1 MIAGFIGI
9 ITFKS
14 DVGSAASIT
23 LYVGGSG
30 PGNYTS
36 IQSAIDNASVG
47 DTVFVYNESAPYYE
61 NLIIN
66 KTINLVGEDRDTTI
80 INGDGTGDVIYL
92 DADWVNITGFTMT
105 NSGGSLK
112 AGIKLNNSQNCRILN
127 NTVLLNDLYGIYLNS
142 SSNNIIAQNKAI
154 DNYVGIILRES
165 SNNNVIKDNDA
176 FSNDMAG
183 ISVMSSSSTIVSN
196 NVMANYDGIYIYS
209 ASNNLISDNNG
220 SNNWFGIRLF
230 QSSNNDI
237 IKNNCSFNS
246 FSGLGV
252 RAAYHNNINNNNV
265 SNNKYGIYLYQAS
278 SNNVISGNNASS
290 NNEYGIYI
298 YASSSHNTII
308 GNNMLN
314 NNYGILLNVSTSNNT
329 ILNNNVSSNNNDG
342 IYLISSSNN
351 NITNNNISSNN
362 KYGIHLESSPNNNI
376 TNNNISNKYSGIYAD
391 TSDNNLIRGNNLTNN
406 SNAIHVI
413 SSYNNNITVN
423 NIISNRYDGIILG
436 GSFYNN
442 ITNNYVS
449 HNANGILFRGYSN
462 LNRIIDNNIS
472 SNYNCGIYLT
482 GGSSKNNITNNNII
496 SNIWD
501 GIDITWGAGLNII
514 MNNSIVNNRDGIH
527 LHLASGNNITSNSIL
542 SNKGYNIYFHAS
554 SDNNIISNDISLNSG
569 SSIFIDQ
576 SSYNNLIAN
585 TISKNNGAINLQFST
600 NNVITNNEVWSN
612 NDFGIQLSLSS
623 NKNLITDN
631 NVYSNDGKGISLDSS
646 LNNIISSN
654 NVSNNEFGFYLSF
667 SSNNRLFHNNIIKN
681 GYQAYD
687 NTDSNFWNDSY
698 PSGGNY
704 WSDYSPICLD
714 LFSGA
719 ATPQKTGTPDG
730 ICDTPYKIDTDT
742 TDYYPLKNSWSLS
755 YTVPTAPINIK
766 ATAGDSFINLTWTV
780 PDSDGGFPIINYTIY
795 KGASEGFEGSY
806 MEIGNIL
813 FFNDTSVTNGNTNYY
828 KVSAK
833 NAIGDGP
840 LSEGVN
846 ATPATL
852 PSTPIDLTSTSGDS
866 CVNLTWIPPSSD
878 GGSPITNYTI
888 YRSNASNAETLLI
901 EIGNVLNY
909 TDTSVTNGITYYY
922 KVGAKNA
929 IGEGLLSNETSAIP
943 ATIPSEPVGLITIIG
958 NNFVNITWHIPVS
971 DGGSQITNYKIYRS
985 ITPNDEESHKQIEN
999 LLYYNDSSVT
1009 NGITYYYKISAKNAI
1024 GEGPLSEEVS
1034 ATPASAPSSPTDLT
1048 STAGDSYINI
1058 SWDKPSSDG
1067 GFTITNYI
1075 IYRGTSQDEI
1085 LFLVQIEN
1093 ILFYNDTSVTNGVTY
1108 YYRVSAF
1115 NTVGEGFLSEVIN
1128 ATPSGPINLPPIC
1141 TISSPL
1147 SNITISGRVEIS
1159 GTSFDTD
1166 GIVQKV
1172 EIKINNGDWIQV
1184 SGTTSWSYN
1193 WDTTTVSNGQHLI
1206 YARAYDGKDYSSEV
1220 SVSVK
1225 INNPQEERSIF
1236 QEVWFWASMSFI
1248 FMIVILI
1255 AIFLFY
1261 RRKSKEQALEESGME
1276 ESELEE

>member
-1 MIAGFIGI
+1 MKNIGGTHLDKRLISFGITCLIIFSCFITVFSI
-9 ITFKS
+9 ESKFVNADNIT
-14 DVGSAASIT
+14 I
-23 LYVGGSG
+23 YVGGIG
-30 PGNYTS
+30 PGNYSS
-36 IQSAIDNASVG
+36 IQEAIDNASVG

-66 KTINLVGEDRDTTI
+66 KTINLAGEDRDTTI
-80 INGDGTGDVIYL
+80 INGGGAGDVIYV

-112 AGIKLNNSQNCRILN
+112 AGIKLNNTQNCRIIN
-127 NTVLLNDLYGIYLNS
+127 NTVLLNDLYGIYLHS

-183 ISVMSSSSTIVSN
+183 ISVIFSTSTIVSN
-196 NVMANYDGIYIYS
+196 NVMANHDGIYIYS
-209 ASNNLISDNNG
+209 ASNNIISDNNG
-220 SNNWFGIRLF
+220 SNNWFGIRLLHCSYNDVINNNL
-230 QSSNNDI
+230 SSNSWAGI
-237 IKNNCSFNS
+237 
-246 FSGLGV
+246 GV
-252 RAAYHNNINNNNV
+252 RASHYNNINNNNV

-308 GNNMLN
+308 D
-314 NNYGILLNVSTSNNT
+314 
-329 ILNNNVSSNNNDG
+329 NNVSNNNDG
-342 IYLISSSNN
+342 IYFISSSNN

-376 TNNNISNKYSGIYAD
+376 TNNNISNKYSGIYID

-406 SNAIHVI
+406 SDAINII
-413 SSYNNNITVN
+413 SSYYNNITAN
-423 NIISNRYDGIILG
+423 NIISNRYDGICLSS
-436 GSFYNN
+436 SFNN
-442 ITNNYVS
+442 TITNNNVSYNWGGISLSES
-449 HNANGILFRGYSN
+449 HN
-462 LNRIIDNNIS
+462 NRIISNNIS
-472 SNYNCGIYLT
+472 LNNGNGIYFKFS
-482 GGSSKNNITNNNII
+482 GFNNITNNNII
-496 SNIWD
+496 SNIGD
-501 GIDITWGAGLNII
+501 GIDITWSSSY
-514 MNNSIVNNRDGIH
+514 NSIMENNILKNSHGIY
-527 LHLASGNNITSNSIL
+527 LHKSIYNNITYNNIL
-542 SNKGYNIYFHAS
+542 SNKGYNIYLDAS
-554 SDNNIISNDISLNSG
+554 SDNNIIGNDISLNNG
-569 SSIFIDQ
+569 DSIYLTQ
-576 SSYNNLIAN
+576 SSYNNLMAN
-585 TISKNNGAINLQFST
+585 IVKKNKCAIDLQFST
-600 NNVITNNEVWSN
+600 NNIITKNEVWSN
-612 NDFGIQLSLSS
+612 TDNGIHLSLSS
-623 NKNLITDN
+623 NKNIITDN
-631 NVYSNDGKGISLDSS
+631 NVYSNDGKGIYFDSS
-646 LNNIISSN
+646 SNNIITDN

-667 SSNNRLFHNNIIKN
+667 SSNNILFHNNIIKN

-687 NTDSNFWNDSY
+687 NTDTNFWNDTY

-730 ICDTPYKIDTDT
+730 ICDTPYNIDTDT
-742 TDYYPLKNSWSLS
+742 TDYYPLKNSWNT
-755 YTVPTAPINIK
+755 YATVPSAPTNLT
-766 ATAGDSFINLTWTV
+766 ATAGDAFINLTWNAPV
-780 PDSDGGFPIINYTIY
+780 SDGRFPIINYSIHRGT
-795 KGASEGFEGSY
+795 SEGFEGHY
-806 MEIGNIL
+806 LETGKTL
-813 FFNDTSVTNGNTNYY
+813 YYNDTSVKNGVTYYY
-828 KVSAK
+828 KVSAR
-833 NAIGDGP
+833 NAIGFGP
-840 LSEGVN
+840 FSEGAN

-852 PSTPIDLTSTSGDS
+852 PSTPIELIATSGDS
-866 CVNLTWIPPSSD
+866 YIYLYWITSISD
-878 GGSPITNYTI
+878 GGFPITNYTI

-901 EIGNVLNY
+901 EIENVLNY
-909 TDTSVTNGITYYY
+909 TDTNVTNGITYYY

-929 IGEGLLSNETSAIP
+929 VGEGPLSNETSATP
-943 ATIPSEPVGLITIIG
+943 VTIPSEPVGLIAITG
-958 NNFVNITWHIPVS
+958 NTLINITWNIPVS

-985 ITPNDEESHKQIEN
+985 ITLNDEEFHKQIEN
-999 LLYYNDSSVT
+999 LLYYNDTSVT
-1009 NGITYYYKISAKNAI
+1009 NGITYYYKVSAKNAI
-1024 GEGPLSEEVS
+1024 GDGQLSEVVS
-1034 ATPASAPSSPTDLT
+1034 ATPASVPSSPTDLT
-1048 STAGDSYINI
+1048 ATAGDSYINI

-1067 GFTITNYI
+1067 GFPITNYI
-1075 IYRGTSQDEI
+1075 LYRGTSQDEI

-1093 ILFYNDTSVTNGVTY
+1093 ILFYNDTSVINGVTH
-1108 YYRVSAF
+1108 YYRVSAY

-1141 TISSPL
+1141 TISSPF
-1147 SNITISGRVEIS
+1147 SNTTISSRVEIS

-1236 QEVWFWASMSFI
+1236 QEVWFWASMPFI

-1255 AIFLFY
+1255 AMFLFY
-1261 RRKSKEQALEESGME
+1261 RRKSKEQALVESGME